1 MRLCECGCGEVIRG
15 SPRKRFVSDAHRKR
29 SARAR
34 NGHEPDADALIVD
47 PDTNPDTNPDT
58 DPDGTRTPQRPDTE
72 PGRCREGLE
81 EWLRDHWDL
90 PSALVEHCRTLAD
103 EVDADPTRSPIHGR
117 YTSALAA
124 LIEAASRWSPEDES
138 EWAELQFK
146 IRTSCDVP
154 EHYSGALGKK
164 VHCAKCCAEGRL
176 SEQR

>member
-1 MRLCECGCGEVIRG
+1 MRLCECGCGEVLRG
-15 SPRKRFVSDAHRKR
+15 SARKRFVSDAHRKR
-29 SARAR
+29 AARAR
-34 NGHEPDADALIVD
+34 NGHKPDADTAAID
-47 PDTNPDTNPDT
+47 PDTNPDT
-58 DPDGTRTPQRPDTE
+58 DPDGPSMPRAD

-81 EWLRDHWDL
+81 TWILDHPDL

-124 LIEAASRWSPEDES
+124 LTEAASQWGPEDERA
-138 EWAELQFK
+138 WAELQFK

-154 EHYSGALGKK
+154 EHYSHALGKK